1 MKVVITGALG
11 HIGSYLSRRLPKLFP
26 NDEFLLLDNLST
38 QRYCS
43 LFNLPSNCSFIETD
57 VTQENLPF
65 YKNANYVIHLAA
77 LTDAAGSFER
87 ASLVEK
93 NNFEATKNVATEC
106 AKASASLIHL
116 SSTSVYG
123 TQASKID
130 EGCSL
135 DELKPQ
141 SPYAET
147 KLKEEQWLKDY
158 QDKSGL
164 KHISLRFGTIAGIS
178 PGMRFHT
185 AVNKFSWQASLGLPI
200 TVWETALHQKRPYL
214 DLKDA
219 CSAVEFIITKNI
231 FDGSVYN
238 VLTANHTVNEIIT
251 IIKKTV
257 NDLRIELVKVPIMN
271 QLSYE
276 VLDNKIRDKGFINDG
291 SIENAINETLEL
303 LGSKKNHNI

>member
-1 MKVVITGALG
+1 MKIVITGALG
-11 HIGSYLSRRLPKLFP
+11 HIGSYFSRKLPKIFP
-26 NDEFLLLDNLST
+26 NHQFLLLDNLST

-43 LFNLPSNCSFIETD
+43 LFDLPSNCSFIETD

-87 ASLVEK
+87 ASIVEK
-93 NNFEATKNVATEC
+93 NNFEATKNVAYEC

-123 TQASKID
+123 TQASQVSED
-130 EGCSL
+130 CSL

-158 QDKSGL
+158 QYKLGL

-185 AVNKFSWQASLGLPI
+185 AVNKFSWQASMFLPI

-214 DLKDA
+214 DLQDA
-219 CSAVEFIITKNI
+219 CSVVEFIITKNI

-251 IIKKTV
+251 IIKKTY
-257 NDLRIELVKVPIMN
+257 NDLRIELVKAPIMN

-276 VLDNKIRDKGFINDG
+276 VLDNKIKNKGFMING
-291 SIENAINETLEL
+291 SIEKAINETLKL
-303 LGSKKNHNI
+303 LGNRKNNHF

>member
-276 VLDNKIRDKGFINDG
+276 VLDNKIRDEGFINDG